1 MKCINKRKKQQI
13 FLSCMLSFALALSVT
28 ACGKSEV
35 TLPFSEFADREAFSY
50 AVAEEEAPI
59 KGMAE
64 NLCVSA
70 TNVAIEGIDTQ
81 MLNGAGLFDMKREE
95 VRYGD
100 RMFEHAFP
108 ASMTKVLTAYIV
120 LKDVQNGAVSMD
132 TPVPIS
138 ANTVIHETG
147 VAACAFLE
155 GDQVTVEQALNV
167 MIIRSDNGA
176 AVALAELISG
186 STEAFAERMNQEAAA
201 LGATNSH
208 FMNPHGLNH
217 AEHYSTV
224 YDLYL
229 IFAKALEFDTFA
241 NILQKK
247 EYETVV
253 TDANGAPRTI
263 SCTAT
268 NYFASGKAPVPEG
281 VLFLGGKTGTTKAAG
296 NCLII
301 YTLNAAGDPFI
312 SLVMGA
318 QDRDTVYIK
327 LTELLEQ
334 TLKY

>member
-1 MKCINKRKKQQI
+1 MKCINRRKKQQI
-13 FLSCMLSFALALSVT
+13 FLSCILSLALALSVT

-50 AVAEEEAPI
+50 AGEKEDAPI

-70 TNVAIEGIDTQ
+70 TNVAIEGVDTQ
-81 MLNGAGLFDMKREE
+81 MLNGAGIFDIKREA
-95 VRYGD
+95 VLYGD
-100 RMFEHAFP
+100 RMFERLFP
-108 ASMTKVLTAYIV
+108 ASLTKILTAYIV
-120 LKDVQNGAVSMD
+120 LKDVKNGAIAMD
-132 TPVPIS
+132 TPVPIGP
-138 ANTVIHETG
+138 NTVIRESG
-147 VAACAFLE
+147 VAASAFLQ
-155 GDQVTVEQALNV
+155 GDQATVEQVLNV
-167 MIIRSDNGA
+167 MILRSDNGA
-176 AVALAELISG
+176 SVALAELISG
-186 STEAFAERMNQEAAA
+186 SVEAFAERMNQEAAA

-208 FMNPHGLNH
+208 FVNPNGLNH

-229 IFAKALEFDTFA
+229 ILNNALEYDTFA
-241 NILQKK
+241 DILQKK

-253 TDANGAPRTI
+253 TDAKGAPRTI

-268 NYFASGKAPVPEG
+268 NYFASGKAPLPEG

-296 NCLII
+296 NCLIV
-301 YTLNAAGDPFI
+301 YTLNASGDPFI

-318 QDRDTVYIK
+318 QDRDMVYTKI
-327 LTELLEQ
+327 TELLMQ